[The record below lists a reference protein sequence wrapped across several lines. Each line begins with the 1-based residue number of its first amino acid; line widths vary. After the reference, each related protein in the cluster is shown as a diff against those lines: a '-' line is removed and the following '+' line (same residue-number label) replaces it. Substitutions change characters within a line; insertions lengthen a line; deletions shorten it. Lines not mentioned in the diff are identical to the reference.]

1 MRTNVPRDN
10 ILCVKV
16 CPVKTTQYVYPW
28 HRKRPNGYDG
38 NVRFDYDDDD
48 IRRRPVDDGLVGGV
62 EPVTLP

>member
-1 MRTNVPRDN
+1 M
-10 ILCVKV
+10 LLLKQV

-38 NVRFDYDDDD
+38 NVRFDYDDDEVK
-48 IRRRPVDDGLVGGV
+48 RRPIDDGLVGGV